1 MLYLSSWGNNPWG
14 YFYGKEKVGKMKSTD
29 SVIVSWDFSHGKDVG
44 VLIVG
49 KQEKGKVE
57 IINAYQGEEAEALYQ
72 KLVFPKSKKTNFSRE
87 KTT

>member
-1 MLYLSSWGNNPWG
+1 
-14 YFYGKEKVGKMKSTD
+14 MKSTD

-57 IINAYQGEEAEALYQ
+57 IINAYQDLAAE
-72 KLVFPKSKKTNFSRE
+72 R
-87 KTT
+87 

>member
-1 MLYLSSWGNNPWG
+1 
-14 YFYGKEKVGKMKSTD
+14 MKSTD

-57 IINAYQGEEAEALYQ
+57 IINALQVFKFGIALFGMFCAM
-72 KLVFPKSKKTNFSRE
+72 KSCFPK
-87 KTT
+87 

>member
-1 MLYLSSWGNNPWG
+1 
-14 YFYGKEKVGKMKSTD
+14 MKSTD

-49 KQEKGKVE
+49 KQEKVE
-57 IINAYQGEEAEALYQ
+57 IINAYQGEEAKEIYQ
-72 KLVFPKSKKTNFSRE
+72 KLVFPKSKKTSFSKE

>member
-1 MLYLSSWGNNPWG
+1 
-14 YFYGKEKVGKMKSTD
+14 MKSTD

-57 IINAYQGEEAEALYQ
+57 IINAYLNIVLPPELI
-72 KLVFPKSKKTNFSRE
+72 LN
-87 KTT
+87 

>member
-1 MLYLSSWGNNPWG
+1 MGL
-14 YFYGKEKVGKMKSTD
+14 FCCVRRKKMKSTD

-57 IINAYQGEEAEALYQ
+57 IINAYQKGEIANNGII
-72 KLVFPKSKKTNFSRE
+72 KTFRRM
-87 KTT
+87 